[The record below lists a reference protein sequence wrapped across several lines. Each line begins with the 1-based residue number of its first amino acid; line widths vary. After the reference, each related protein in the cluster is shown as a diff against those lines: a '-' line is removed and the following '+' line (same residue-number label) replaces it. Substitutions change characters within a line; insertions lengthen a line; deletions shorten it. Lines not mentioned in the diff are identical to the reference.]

1 MNAAPRRSARL
12 AAIGTVPALAP
23 SPSPAPPARLAAK
36 RSTVSALAPAPPA
49 PRANVSQSEP
59 ITWTQGEMNEF
70 GKVYY
75 NYFREMNMYDD
86 MEEQLIEY
94 KRLGKVKFESRPCM
108 KGFRLYRGYY

>member
-1 MNAAPRRSARL
+1 MNAIPRRSARL
-12 AAIGTVPALAP
+12 AARALGTAPAQAPVLP
-23 SPSPAPPARLAAK
+23 SPPAPP
-36 RSTVSALAPAPPA
+36 
-49 PRANVSQSEP
+49 PRVKTHTEP
-59 ITWTQGEMNEF
+59 ITWTQDEMNEF

-86 MEEQLIEY
+86 MEKQLIEY

>member
-12 AAIGTVPALAP
+12 AAMGTVPALASAP
-23 SPSPAPPARLAAK
+23 SLPSPAPPAPRVK
-36 RSTVSALAPAPPA
+36 VSPKTHT
-49 PRANVSQSEP
+49 EP
-59 ITWTQGEMNEF
+59 ITWTQDEMNEF

-75 NYFREMNMYDD
+75 NYFREMNMYDN

>member
-1 MNAAPRRSARL
+1 
-12 AAIGTVPALAP
+12 
-23 SPSPAPPARLAAK
+23 
-36 RSTVSALAPAPPA
+36 
-49 PRANVSQSEP
+49 
-59 ITWTQGEMNEF
+59 MNEF

-75 NYFREMNMYDD
+75 NYFREMNMYDN